1 MLAMPQDRRCEVIA
15 PRTLLDLHST
25 NELEGPDMSTT
36 FEIDYIWIIDELSA
50 AGYCPADDFDE
61 VGDTYTTSPTVAHF
75 ADRGWGAVRVLSD
88 YIQFARFDD
97 EGFALMMTNHN
108 GCISSES
115 KFSTDRHG
123 MRMFTVAAELR
134 P

>member
-1 MLAMPQDRRCEVIA
+1 MTTTAA
-15 PRTLLDLHST
+15 A
-25 NELEGPDMSTT
+25 TT
-36 FEIDYIWIIDELSA
+36 FEIDYIYIIDELSA

-61 VGDTYTTSPTVAHF
+61 DGHTYNTSPTVAYF
-75 ADRGWGAVRVLSD
+75 ADRGWDAVRVLPD

-115 KFSTDRHG
+115 KSNDSCVNSVKKPNF
-123 MRMFTVAAELR
+123 VI
-134 P
+134 